1 MDRFNGQPII
11 DSFAHP
17 ERPGRDE
24 RDPST
29 PMIPLLGEPF
39 VYQNV

>member
-11 DSFAHP
+11 DSFAHAAP
-17 ERPGRDE
+17 PRGDE

-29 PMIPLLGEPF
+29 PMTLSSANLCFYEY
-39 VYQNV
+39 V